1 MSNLN
6 GFFPLSAKATNG
18 KGFVIS
24 VISYLAISLVT
35 GFILSFFTGIPAIGT
50 AIGFISQLIDLY
62 CWGGIVVSIMK
73 CAKVL

>member
-1 MSNLN
+1 MNNLN

-24 VISYLAISLVT
+24 VLCYLAISIAT
-35 GFILSFFTGIPAIGT
+35 GFIFSLLTGIPAIGV
-50 AIGFISQLIDLY
+50 AINFISQLIDLY

-73 CAKVL
+73 LAKVL